1 MNIHYLKHLILL
13 FILIMGHSTIFAQST
28 AYIIKGGA
36 TGGSQSWNGNQRNNS
51 LLLRYH
57 GAFVMESHD
66 NIEDRFAVFGQ
77 LGYHVKGSAMRFRGG
92 VGLQGEV
99 YGPQTSALEFRNASF
114 ILGGKRKNDI
124 FGSDKWYYLLGLR
137 LDYTLSYDLQF
148 YPGFSEGVRRWNY
161 GVTIGGGY
169 QKKINEHIALIFEA
183 NIHPDFSRQI
193 YVPPARFINFFTGEL
208 ELWPEQNIR
217 NVALEISVGIRF
229 LRKVEYLD

>member
-1 MNIHYLKHLILL
+1 MVKIYLKKLFLLSILL
-13 FILIMGHSTIFAQST
+13 CVYSTVFTQST

-36 TGGSQSWNGNQRNNS
+36 TGGSQSWNGNQRSNS

-57 GAFVMESHD
+57 SAFVIESHE
-66 NIEDRFAVFGQ
+66 NIEDQFAVFAQ

-99 YGPQTSALEFRNASF
+99 FGPQTSALEFRNASL
-114 ILGGKRKNDI
+114 IVGGKRKNTI
-124 FGSDKWYYLLGLR
+124 FVDDKWYYLLGLR

-148 YPGFSEGVRRWNY
+148 YPGFGEGVRRWNY

-169 QKKINEHIALIFEA
+169 QWNVSEHIGLIFEA
-183 NIHPDFSRQI
+183 NFHPDFSRQI